1 MQTQRPR
8 QSQRQTQLPR
18 QTPRRRRRP
27 ARRPWQTARRP
38 WQPPRPPR
46 TASALAAL
54 RALAPAAPP
63 RPTAKRTLD
72 LLLGSVLLLL
82 AAPALAAA
90 ALALAAAA
98 LALAVRRR
106 PGGVLTRSPRTG
118 LAGRPFV
125 LRSLRTRRLRLDT
138 LSRLPHVVRG
148 ELSLVGPE
156 PLAPGDERCAAAG
169 ARDWRRELRPGLTGL
184 AQVRRRST
192 MPWDEAD
199 LLDQHYAGHH
209 GLALDLAILAEAA
222 CAPLREAARGLSRR
236 GRAGPSDTDH
246 RLPNYSAAE

>member
-8 QSQRQTQLPR
+8 QR
-18 QTPRRRRRP
+18 QTPRRRP
-27 ARRPWQTARRP
+27 ARRPRQTARRP

-46 TASALAAL
+46 TASTRAAL
-54 RALAPAAPP
+54 RALVPAAPP

-72 LLLGSVLLLL
+72 LLLGSALLLL

-90 ALALAAAA
+90 ALT
-98 LALAVRRR
+98 LAVRRR

-156 PLAPGDERCAAAG
+156 PLAPDDERGTAAG

-236 GRAGPSDTDH
+236 GRASPSDTDH

>member
-1 MQTQRPR
+1 MRH
-8 QSQRQTQLPR
+8 
-18 QTPRRRRRP
+18 
-27 ARRPWQTARRP
+27 PWQTARHP
-38 WQPPRPPR
+38 WQPPRPSR

-63 RPTAKRTLD
+63 RPSAKRTLD
-72 LLLGSVLLLL
+72 LLLGSALLLL
-82 AAPALAAA
+82 ATPALAAA
-90 ALALAAAA
+90 ALV
-98 LALAVRRR
+98 LAVRRR

-125 LRSLRTRRLRLDT
+125 LRSLRTRRLRLDV

-156 PLAPGDERCAAAG
+156 PLAPGDERGAAAG
-169 ARDWRRELRPGLTGL
+169 ARDWRRELKPGLTGL
-184 AQVRRRST
+184 AQVRGRST

-199 LLDQHYAGHH
+199 LLDQHYAEHH
-209 GLALDLAILAEAA
+209 GLALDLAILAEAVH
-222 CAPLREAARGLSRR
+222 APLRGAVRGLTRR
-236 GRAGPSDTDH
+236 GQACLSDTDH

>member
-1 MQTQRPR
+1 MQAQRPGRLRSRR
-8 QSQRQTQLPR
+8 QTRGQRQGWSQRPG
-18 QTPRRRRRP
+18 P
-27 ARRPWQTARRP
+27 ARRP

-46 TASALAAL
+46 TARARAALATL
-54 RALAPAAPP
+54 RALTPP

-72 LLLGSVLLLL
+72 VLLGSALLLL

-90 ALALAAAA
+90 ALALA
-98 LALAVRRR
+98 VRRQ
-106 PGGVLTRSPRTG
+106 PGGVLDRSPRTG
-118 LAGRPFV
+118 PAGRPFV
-125 LRSLRTRRLRLDT
+125 LRSLRTRRLRLDV

-156 PLAPGDERCAAAG
+156 PPAPGDERGTAAG
-169 ARDWRRELRPGLTGL
+169 ARDWRRELKPGLTGL

-199 LLDQHYAGHH
+199 LLDQHYAEHRGT
-209 GLALDLAILAEAA
+209 ALDLAILAEAVHG
-222 CAPLREAARGLSRR
+222 PMRRTVRGLARR
-236 GRAGPSDTDH
+236 GQVCLSDTDH

>member
-1 MQTQRPR
+1 MRH
-8 QSQRQTQLPR
+8 
-18 QTPRRRRRP
+18 
-27 ARRPWQTARRP
+27 PWRTARHP
-38 WQPPRPPR
+38 WQPPRPSR
-46 TASALAAL
+46 AARVLAAL
-54 RALAPAAPP
+54 RALTPAAPP

-72 LLLGSVLLLL
+72 LLLGSALLLL
-82 AAPALAAA
+82 ATPALAAA
-90 ALALAAAA
+90 ALV
-98 LALAVRRR
+98 LAVRRR

-118 LAGRPFV
+118 LGGRPFV
-125 LRSLRTRRLRLDT
+125 LRSLRTRRLRLDA

-156 PLAPGDERCAAAG
+156 PLAPGDERGAAAG
-169 ARDWRRELRPGLTGL
+169 ARDWRRELKPGLTGL
-184 AQVRRRST
+184 AQVRRRSA

-222 CAPLREAARGLSRR
+222 YTPLREAARGLTRR
-236 GRAGPSDTDH
+236 GQACLSDTDH